1 MDTSDPGEQGAS
13 LSPSRAADFKACPLR
28 YRFRMVD
35 RLPEPPSKEAVR
47 GTLVHAVLESL
58 FDLPALQRTLDAARA
73 GVGPAWEALLE
84 TEPEAAALFA
94 GAEAGEQDAWLA
106 SAENLLKSY
115 FALEDPRRIEP
126 ASREEYVSHTLPGGL
141 VLRGIIDRLDQAP
154 DGALRVVD
162 YKTGR
167 APSELWEAKALFQ
180 LKFYALVLW
189 RTRGVVPSVLQLL
202 YLADQQRLTYSPDEA
217 ELLSFERQLTALW
230 RAVEQ
235 ATRTGDFRAN
245 KGPLCRFCAHQQLC
259 PEFGGT
265 PPPYPGTTVNQ
276 AAVIAAAPGGG
287 GT

>member
-1 MDTSDPGEQGAS
+1 
-13 LSPSRAADFKACPLR
+13 
-28 YRFRMVD
+28 
-35 RLPEPPSKEAVR
+35 
-47 GTLVHAVLESL
+47 
-58 FDLPALQRTLDAARA
+58 
-73 GVGPAWEALLE
+73 
-84 TEPEAAALFA
+84 
-94 GAEAGEQDAWLA
+94 
-106 SAENLLKSY
+106 
-115 FALEDPRRIEP
+115 
-126 ASREEYVSHTLPGGL
+126 HTLPGGL